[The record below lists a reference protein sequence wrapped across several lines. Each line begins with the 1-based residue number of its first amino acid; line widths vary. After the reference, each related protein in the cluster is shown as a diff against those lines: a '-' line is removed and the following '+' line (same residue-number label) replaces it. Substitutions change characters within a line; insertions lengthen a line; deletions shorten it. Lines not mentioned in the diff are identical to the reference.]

1 MEGSERVV
9 EESTLQY
16 LTFNEVGTAVAAIA
30 VACAFIVLVRN
41 AVHAMKEWAAALRK
55 PSEDRIRENE
65 AKLANHEE
73 RISHLE
79 ECCTEVRGKLQSDWE
94 WQQSETEMN
103 KLVLK
108 SIRALLKHSVDGND
122 VDKLKA
128 MDEEIGNYLV
138 DHQK

>member
-1 MEGSERVV
+1 MEGN
-9 EESTLQY
+9 LHY
-16 LTFNEVGTAVAAIA
+16 LTFNEVGTAVASID
-30 VACAFIVLVRN
+30 VACALIVLVRN
-41 AVHAMKEWAAALRK
+41 AVQAMKEWAAALRK

-122 VDKLKA
+122 VDKLKV

>member
-1 MEGSERVV
+1 M

-41 AVHAMKEWAAALRK
+41 AVQAMKEWAAALRK
-55 PSEDRIRENE
+55 PSVDLIRENE
-65 AKLANHEE
+65 GKLANHEE